1 MPLRVLGG
9 PLPTRKVRK
18 LGAWTRPGNA
28 WNGGESVGLI
38 GGLIGGAAR
47 RAEGRRT
54 VSSSTCRCTFAFV
67 NTGRPGDKLMTA
79 PPFFEP
85 GMHPTEWG
93 RKTHHEPAPKTGLR
107 AQLARGFHLTL
118 GSLRVLA
125 TEPRMMALPFLALV
139 FTGFV
144 WLIVVLSVLALGL
157 PPTSPS
163 SGFLYQ
169 EIFGAYLV
177 TYFLSVYFMAA
188 IIGAAAIR
196 LQGQRPYVLDGI
208 AAANAS
214 FFQILLWSFL
224 AATVGVLLRFTS
236 IRSDAGGR
244 FVSRVLGYG
253 WPIAT
258 LFVLPTMVLE
268 GVGPVKSFRR
278 SRALLRE
285 RWGAHQ
291 SGVLGT
297 GLVFLLL
304 FTVGLVP
311 FVWGIVGEPG
321 SLAWP
326 VAAVLYWLI
335 LSALWSVVHGILVT
349 TLYHYATD
357 SEAAFGF
364 SWQALNHPWIR

>member
-1 MPLRVLGG
+1 MPSQRQRIGPPHPSAKMQRAASRVS
-9 PLPTRKVRK
+9 
-18 LGAWTRPGNA
+18 A
-28 WNGGESVGLI
+28 
-38 GGLIGGAAR
+38 
-47 RAEGRRT
+47 
-54 VSSSTCRCTFAFV
+54 SSSMNAPPGL
-67 NTGRPGDKLMTA
+67 GRPATDPESSEARSVDA
-79 PPFFEP
+79 PRERLERRRVSRTHWRTHRRGGSAGPREP
-85 GMHPTEWG
+85 G
-93 RKTHHEPAPKTGLR
+93 R
-107 AQLARGFHLTL
+107 
-118 GSLRVLA
+118 S
-125 TEPRMMALPFLALV
+125 
-139 FTGFV
+139 
-144 WLIVVLSVLALGL
+144 VVAMPALGL

-321 SLAWP
+321 SLTWP
-326 VAAVLYWLI
+326 VAAVLYWL
-335 LSALWSVVHGILVT
+335 LLAALWSVVPGILVT

>member
-1 MPLRVLGG
+1 M
-9 PLPTRKVRK
+9 
-18 LGAWTRPGNA
+18 
-28 WNGGESVGLI
+28 
-38 GGLIGGAAR
+38 
-47 RAEGRRT
+47 
-54 VSSSTCRCTFAFV
+54 FV
-67 NTGRPGDKLMTA
+67 
-79 PPFFEP
+79 
-85 GMHPTEWG
+85 
-93 RKTHHEPAPKTGLR
+93 
-107 AQLARGFHLTL
+107 
-118 GSLRVLA
+118 
-125 TEPRMMALPFLALV
+125 
-139 FTGFV
+139 
-144 WLIVVLSVLALGL
+144 
-157 PPTSPS
+157 
-163 SGFLYQ
+163 
-169 EIFGAYLV
+169 AYLV
-177 TYFLSVYFMAA
+177 TYFLSVYFMAG

-214 FFQILLWSFL
+214 FFQILVWSFL

-268 GVGPVKSFRR
+268 GVGPVKAFRR

-304 FTVGLVP
+304 FMVGLVP

-321 SLAWP
+321 SLTWP
-326 VAAVLYWLI
+326 VAAVLYWRVR
-335 LSALWSVVHGILVT
+335 SAPPCPVPWVFLPAPSHYSARTEAGI
-349 TLYHYATD
+349 
-357 SEAAFGF
+357 GF
-364 SWQALNHPWIR
+364 NWQALNHPWIR

>member
-1 MPLRVLGG
+1 MPLRVSGV
-9 PLPTRKVRK
+9 PLTREVWKPTARGNVERRSVTRNHW
-18 LGAWTRPGNA
+18 WTHLHGVPLVVPKDA
-28 WNGGESVGLI
+28 
-38 GGLIGGAAR
+38 
-47 RAEGRRT
+47 GRSRLRHA
-54 VSSSTCRCTFAFV
+54 RCTSTFV
-67 NTGRPGDKLMTA
+67 NAGRPGDKLMTA

-107 AQLARGFHLTL
+107 AQFARGFHLTL

-125 TEPRMMALPFLALV
+125 TEPRLMALPFLALV

-253 WPIAT
+253 WPIVT

-291 SGVLGT
+291 CGVLARRGVR
-297 GLVFLLL
+297 LDAARME
-304 FTVGLVP
+304 VGPGRAMADRPQAVD
-311 FVWGIVGEPG
+311 EPVE
-321 SLAWP
+321 SRRRPMLP
-326 VAAVLYWLI
+326 
-335 LSALWSVVHGILVT
+335 S
-349 TLYHYATD
+349 
-357 SEAAFGF
+357 
-364 SWQALNHPWIR
+364 R

>member
-1 MPLRVLGG
+1 
-9 PLPTRKVRK
+9 
-18 LGAWTRPGNA
+18 
-28 WNGGESVGLI
+28 
-38 GGLIGGAAR
+38 
-47 RAEGRRT
+47 
-54 VSSSTCRCTFAFV
+54 
-67 NTGRPGDKLMTA
+67 MTA

-196 LQGQRPYVLDGI
+196 LQGPRPYVLDGI
-208 AAANAS
+208 PAANAS
-214 FFQILLWSFL
+214 FFQILIWSFL
-224 AATVGVLLRFTS
+224 AATVGRVVPVTS
-236 IRSDAGGR
+236 IPPGGGGR
-244 FVSRVLGYG
+244 FVPG
-253 WPIAT
+253 I
-258 LFVLPTMVLE
+258 F
-268 GVGPVKSFRR
+268 
-278 SRALLRE
+278 
-285 RWGAHQ
+285 AH
-291 SGVLGT
+291 G
-297 GLVFLLL
+297 
-304 FTVGLVP
+304 
-311 FVWGIVGEPG
+311 
-321 SLAWP
+321 
-326 VAAVLYWLI
+326 
-335 LSALWSVVHGILVT
+335 
-349 TLYHYATD
+349 
-357 SEAAFGF
+357 
-364 SWQALNHPWIR
+364 